1 MEITT
6 TITNPFDGQEVE
18 VTLNVMFHGVIDSTG
33 HKIITVQATG
43 TKELPQWLAV
53 LDAQLRTVNHTQT
66 AVRVQL
72 LISLAYDHSML
83 GLQHG

>member
-43 TKELPQWLAV
+43 TKELP
-53 LDAQLRTVNHTQT
+53 
-66 AVRVQL
+66 
-72 LISLAYDHSML
+72 
-83 GLQHG
+83 